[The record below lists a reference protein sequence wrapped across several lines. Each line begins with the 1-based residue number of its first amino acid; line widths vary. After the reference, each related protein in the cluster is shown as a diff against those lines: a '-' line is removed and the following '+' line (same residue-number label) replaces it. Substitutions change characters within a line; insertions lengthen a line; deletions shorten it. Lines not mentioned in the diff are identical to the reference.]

1 MWEHKN
7 WSFFNERLDFSI
19 LGKNALDMNTMSLGF
34 ELNSSFVSLSLIFF
48 EVSIWF
54 IPVE

>member
-1 MWEHKN
+1 MWKHKN